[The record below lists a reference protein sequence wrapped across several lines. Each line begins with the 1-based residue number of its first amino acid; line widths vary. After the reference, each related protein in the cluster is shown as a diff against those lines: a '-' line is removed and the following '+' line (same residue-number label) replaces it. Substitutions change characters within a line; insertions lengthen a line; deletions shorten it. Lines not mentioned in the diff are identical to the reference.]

1 MLKRMK
7 VFSLGLGLLGF
18 ALTAPQF
25 AVGKAQGPC
34 VDCHTMH
41 NSQNGVELIAAPQG
55 ALVNKTGGCI
65 GCHTGSNTGL
75 NNTPYVL
82 SLTANYGS
90 DTLAGGNFRWVQTN
104 DTFGHNVLGV
114 ADVDAINTLGMTPP
128 GWNTGFDANG
138 QITMVGSWAQQLTC
152 AGTYGCHGEHGDGST
167 LIDDFTA
174 ISGSHHADDAAIDGS
189 TAAKSFRFLYGI
201 IGYEDSDWEYT
212 NDSTD
217 HNQYYGYDRT
227 NDTPPGVGSEG
238 AKSINYLCAECH
250 GDFHSG
256 AADDKGADTANTAGS
271 AWLRHPTDYDMNNLA
286 ITTEYRS
293 YGDGGVGIYNPD
305 VPVATDRAVALAA
318 PVTDVFATAGD
329 AIVNCISCH
338 RAHGSPNADLL
349 RWDYSTCSAGADSA
363 ACGCFACHTT
373 KDAG

>member
-7 VFSLGLGLLGF
+7 VLSLGLGLLGF

-41 NSQNGVELIAAPQG
+41 NSQDGADLIAAPQG
-55 ALVNKTGGCI
+55 ALVNKTGGCV
-65 GCHTGSNTGL
+65 GCHTGANSGGNI
-75 NNTPYVL
+75 PYVF
-82 SLTANYGS
+82 SATATYGTN
-90 DTLAGGNFRWVQTN
+90 TLAGGNFRWVVAGD
-104 DTFGHNVLGV
+104 DTAGHNVVGLNSS
-114 ADVDAINTLGMTPP
+114 DATLGETPP
-128 GWNTGFDANG
+128 GWNSAFDANTQVTEAG
-138 QITMVGSWAQQLTC
+138 TWTTQLTC
-152 AGTYGCHGEHGDGST
+152 AGTYGCHGIHDDGSGT
-167 LIDDFTA
+167 VVDDFTA

-227 NDTPPGVGSEG
+227 NDTPPGIGSEG

-286 ITTEYRS
+286 GTEYAS
-293 YGDGGVGIYNPD
+293 YGDGGVGVYNPD
-305 VPVATDRAVALAA
+305 VPVATDRAAALAA
-318 PVTDVFATAGD
+318 PIDDVFATAGD

-349 RWDYSTCSAGADSA
+349 RWDYSTCEAGTNDA